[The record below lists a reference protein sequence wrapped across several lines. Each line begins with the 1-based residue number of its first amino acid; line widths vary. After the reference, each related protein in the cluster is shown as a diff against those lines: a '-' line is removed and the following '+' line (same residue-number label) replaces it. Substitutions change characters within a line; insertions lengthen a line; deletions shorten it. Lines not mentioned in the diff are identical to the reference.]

1 MHGVNLT
8 RCLEVD
14 AVDETP
20 ADLSRG
26 RVQRSE
32 EDRDRGTLDLLQRGN
47 RVAVV
52 DLHLQVVSLWGL
64 LGHLYRRY
72 QCQPERRANWPGDER
87 KLDVPSACR
96 GGS

>member
-8 RCLEVD
+8 RCLVVD
-14 AVDETP
+14 AVAETP

-26 RVQRSE
+26 RVERGE

-52 DLHLQVVSLWGL
+52 DLHLPLKQREGTPK
-64 LGHLYRRY
+64 RRKKR
-72 QCQPERRANWPGDER
+72 ERVLKEVHFVQGPWQN
-87 KLDVPSACR
+87 
-96 GGS
+96 